1 MTASTGTEQTMAT
14 VGGTKQVVTKQS
26 EARSRVL
33 DLIEQLDVGEA
44 IPSERQLTRELGV
57 SRLTVRAALDDLVR
71 EGLLVRRHGSGT
83 FVSEPK
89 IAQELTMT
97 SFTEDMRRRGMVPAS
112 RTLGLRVTPAGA
124 HLGRLLHVSPS
135 EPVMIISRLRLA
147 DRETMAIETLHVRE
161 SLVPGLTAP
170 DLERSSFYEILEGRF
185 EITIVGGRQTIEPT
199 VTNEEES
206 EALGVPLHS
215 PAFLFE
221 RVTRSE
227 RGEIVE
233 FVHSI
238 YRGDRYRLVTDLSA
252 QPSPHRPALAGV
264 AGQDQRDGNSG
275 SS

>member
-1 MTASTGTEQTMAT
+1 MAISTGTERTMAT
-14 VGGTKQVVTKQS
+14 AGGTKQVVTKQS

-33 DLIEQLDVGEA
+33 DLIEQLEVGQA

-57 SRLTVRAALDDLVR
+57 SRLTVRAALDELVR

-112 RTLGLRVTPAGA
+112 RTLSLRVTPAGA

-161 SLVPGLTAP
+161 ALVPGLTAP
-170 DLERSSFYEILEGRF
+170 DLERRSFYEILEGRF
-185 EITIVGGRQTIEPT
+185 GITIVGGRQTIEPT

-215 PAFLFE
+215 PAFQFE
-221 RVTRSE
+221 RTTNSE
-227 RGEIVE
+227 SGEIVE
-233 FVHSI
+233 YVRSI
-238 YRGDRYRLVTDLSA
+238 YRGDRYKLVTDL
-252 QPSPHRPALAGV
+252 R
-264 AGQDQRDGNSG
+264 RF
-275 SS
+275 

>member
-1 MTASTGTEQTMAT
+1 MATASGA
-14 VGGTKQVVTKQS
+14 KQVVTKQS

-97 SFTEDMRRRGMVPAS
+97 SFTEDMQRRGMVPAS
-112 RTLGLRVTPAGA
+112 RTLSLRVTPAGA
-124 HLGRLLHVSPS
+124 HVSPS

-170 DLERSSFYEILEGRF
+170 DLERRSFYEILEGRF
-185 EITIVGGRQTIEPT
+185 GITIVGGHQTIEPT

-206 EALGVPLHS
+206 AALGVPLHS
-215 PAFLFE
+215 PAFQFE
-221 RVTRSE
+221 RTTNSE
-227 RGEIVE
+227 SGEIVE
-233 FVHSI
+233 YVRSI
-238 YRGDRYRLVTDLSA
+238 YRGDRYKLVTDL
-252 QPSPHRPALAGV
+252 R
-264 AGQDQRDGNSG
+264 RF
-275 SS
+275 

>member
-1 MTASTGTEQTMAT
+1 MVPSTNAELTMAT
-14 VGGTKQVVTKQS
+14 AGGTKQVVTKQS
-26 EARSRVL
+26 EARNRVL
-33 DLIEQLDVGEA
+33 DLIEQLRVGDA
-44 IPSERQLTRELGV
+44 IPSERQLTQELGV

-71 EGLLVRRHGSGT
+71 EGLLIRRHGSGT

-97 SFTEDMRRRGMVPAS
+97 SFTEDMQRRGMVPGS

-170 DLERSSFYEILEGRF
+170 DLERQSFYEILEGRF
-185 EITIVGGRQTIEPT
+185 GITIVGGHQTVEPT

-206 EALGVPLHS
+206 AALGVPLHS

-221 RVTRSE
+221 RTTQSAS
-227 RGEIVE
+227 GEIVE
-233 FVHSI
+233 YVRSI
-238 YRGDRYRLVTDLSA
+238 YRGDRYKLVTQLNRGR
-252 QPSPHRPALAGV
+252 H
-264 AGQDQRDGNSG
+264 
-275 SS
+275 